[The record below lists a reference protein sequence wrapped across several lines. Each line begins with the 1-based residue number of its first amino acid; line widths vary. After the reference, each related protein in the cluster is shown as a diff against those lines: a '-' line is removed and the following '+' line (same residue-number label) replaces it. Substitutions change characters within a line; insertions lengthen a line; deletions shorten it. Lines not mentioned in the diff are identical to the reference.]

1 MAAGRAVQKNVVSEE
16 TEIDSPGVYQDL
28 QVSVSPIISI
38 SSHHRVI
45 SFVAVLFLPKSVHS
59 VEASTF

>member
-45 SFVAVLFLPKSVHS
+45 SFLAVLFLLKSVHS

>member
-1 MAAGRAVQKNVVSEE
+1 MAAGRDVQKNVVSEE
-16 TEIDSPGVYQDL
+16 TEIDSHGVYPDS

-45 SFVAVLFLPKSVHS
+45 SFLPVLFLHKSVRS

>member
-16 TEIDSPGVYQDL
+16 TEIDSHGVYPDL

-38 SSHHRVI
+38 SSHRVI
-45 SFVAVLFLPKSVHS
+45 SFLAVLFLHKSVHS